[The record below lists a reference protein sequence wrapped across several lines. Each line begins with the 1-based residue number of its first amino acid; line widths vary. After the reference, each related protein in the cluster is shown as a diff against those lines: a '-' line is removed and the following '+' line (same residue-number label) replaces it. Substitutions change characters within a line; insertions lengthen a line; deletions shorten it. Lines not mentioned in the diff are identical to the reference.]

1 MHLTNLLPSSRKTR
15 SSQSQGS
22 LAEPQQETLE
32 AGKRVHDS
40 LREKGGD
47 QVGIQ
52 SGRTTSQRAIMD
64 RLFRTGDHRE
74 DALRDPRKARPA

>member
-52 SGRTTSQRAIMD
+52 SG
-64 RLFRTGDHRE
+64 
-74 DALRDPRKARPA
+74 